1 MHRTLLAGMI
11 PLAFMISAAQAA
23 DSLHLTC
30 SGDMIEPAG
39 LARTPKTLSATLTP
53 ANKATKVSVD
63 LGQGSLNAP
72 ILSNNAI
79 QLKFRTKDFT
89 GEYFHYAGDMFLIY
103 KSGHLARLSC
113 KPKG

>member
-1 MHRTLLAGMI
+1 MHRTLLAWVI
-11 PLAFMISAAQAA
+11 PLTFMISAAQAA
-23 DSLHLTC
+23 DSLQLTC

-39 LARTPKTLSATLTP
+39 LARTPKSLSATLTP

-63 LGQGSLNAP
+63 LG
-72 ILSNNAI
+72 
-79 QLKFRTKDFT
+79 LKFRTKDFT

-113 KPKG
+113 KPNG